1 SADADPLRPDLHQG
15 REELERHRLSP
26 EGVESEPF
34 ELKSD
39 DIVEFGID
47 IVGEDNKTII
57 HHKVAAR
64 VVCVF
69 TEQEAQAAARAE
81 AQAGPASYGP
91 PNAPGQQRRP
101 SLQQGLIGLGDRGGN
116 MRAPGKSGLTFDH
129 ILSRLQGELQKSRD
143 TGAELHSLTSA
154 MNEIHDTLGGN
165 LPPNLPPH
173 PSNLPPVMPPQSQQ
187 QQESEQQ
194 QAPAAPSSS
203 ESGLALSELQS
214 QLRETQMSLASHVDK
229 IRSLETML
237 AEHEAIKREVGSL
250 RELMEERK
258 REMDTSRGR
267 SGSPSGR
274 HHQYG
279 RDDNMAHDQ
288 HYMSDDDDD
297 ARSVSTIVPHE
308 LDRVDEEDEE
318 QLAAEEEEEQR
329 RRRRDEL
336 GRPRTPEPTGMGM
349 SDDDYDHDHDHSRY
363 EPQQRTR
370 SPSPPPAAPP
380 VPIPAAVPD
389 NISERLTTLSKQL
402 ESALELSRSLEAQ
415 HSVAQS
421 TISLLESKVASLES
435 LVHDTRSQ
443 VQVQTEATEQLAEA
457 MRSEQ
462 LPDSAAQEAEQRTRE
477 SLTEM
482 VNEWKKNVEGRWS
495 NVQEEWT
502 EERERLRRAKDEWE
516 TRIRVVEDGVGSNV
530 SKVESM
536 LGTLAALPAQ
546 QHSFLNGNGKLT
558 HSGGLVTPP
567 SPRSLSAEST
577 RPRQRRKRSSSSR
590 GRSRS
595 RSASMAAG
603 VEVGS
608 SASSISGD
616 ATESHPLGRR
626 RLPWT
631 ADDSSISD
639 TESHAASDRAT
650 AAGEDEPT
658 RSLKGMPFPITPESS
673 VLNHPLSSSDDASGT
688 ATDSQTRPPPKDL
701 VRRPVYLSSV
711 PLG

>member
-1 SADADPLRPDLHQG
+1 MSAQHIDDDAEPDDEDALTFGIFALRDLKAHEEVVLGWEWDDGSVIHHLPALINNPHIFPPHHLHQYRQQMMSTPHTLSSIFTTCSRG
-15 REELERHRLSP
+15 PMTRDCALALMVESVDSHTPPTLTPSPRYLLRGADVMWNIPTVARMASIAYDCRVNIFIKDVKSSNGTFINGKRLSP

-39 DIVEFGID
+39 DIVHPPHAAAQEFGID
-47 IVGEDNKTII
+47 IIGENNKTII

-69 TEQEAQAAARAE
+69 TEQK
-81 AQAGPASYGP
+81 AQAGPASYGVGAGGGAPPAAGAFSFAPGQP

-101 SLQQGLIGLGDRGGN
+101 LLQQGLIGLGDRSGN

-187 QQESEQQ
+187 QQQESEQQ
-194 QAPAAPSSS
+194 QPPAAPSSL

-214 QLRETQMSLASHVDK
+214 QLHETQMSLASHVDK

-237 AEHEAIKREVGSL
+237 AEHKAIKCEVGSL

-297 ARSVSTIVPHE
+297 AHSVSTIVPHE

-318 QLAAEEEEEQR
+318 QEEEQR

-363 EPQQRTR
+363 EPQRRTR
-370 SPSPPPAAPP
+370 SPSPLPAALP

-389 NISERLTTLSKQL
+389 IISERLTTLLKQL

-457 MRSEQ
+457 MCSEQ
-462 LPDSAAQEAEQRTRE
+462 LPDSAAQEAEQRTQE
-477 SLTEM
+477 SLMEM
-482 VNEWKKNVEGRWS
+482 VNE
-495 NVQEEWT
+495 
-502 EERERLRRAKDEWE
+502 
-516 TRIRVVEDGVGSNV
+516 
-530 SKVESM
+530 
-536 LGTLAALPAQ
+536 
-546 QHSFLNGNGKLT
+546 
-558 HSGGLVTPP
+558 
-567 SPRSLSAEST
+567 
-577 RPRQRRKRSSSSR
+577 
-590 GRSRS
+590 
-595 RSASMAAG
+595 
-603 VEVGS
+603 
-608 SASSISGD
+608 
-616 ATESHPLGRR
+616 
-626 RLPWT
+626 
-631 ADDSSISD
+631 
-639 TESHAASDRAT
+639 
-650 AAGEDEPT
+650 
-658 RSLKGMPFPITPESS
+658 
-673 VLNHPLSSSDDASGT
+673 
-688 ATDSQTRPPPKDL
+688 
-701 VRRPVYLSSV
+701 
-711 PLG
+711 